1 MADGRIL
8 FERERIDLAKVV
20 KMAFER
26 KLTNVAGG
34 NFSFKTT
41 DENGKEFII
50 MTPTMM
56 SEAYFGEVSPSQIL
70 VVEPHTRRIVAGEGQ
85 LTREINMHE
94 AAYDSNPNIKCV
106 FHSHSPHAMFWATS
120 GLNMPNLTEATQ
132 KVQGIRVLDFAPNC
146 SEELAAIVSAAIKSE
161 SEDRELPYEYL
172 LDSHGVLVLTTGENG
187 IAALHKALSVL
198 DTVEWNAEIAYKQ
211 TIFQQLGIL
220 DGYHSKGVKVGK
232 VSDLRRGKEIWND
245 KVTVDSNAVSD

>member
-1 MADGRIL
+1 MSDGRIL

-34 NFSFKTT
+34 NFSFKVT

-70 VVEPHTRRIVAGEGQ
+70 VVEPHTRRIVAGEGK

-94 AAYDSNPNIKCV
+94 AAYDSNPDIKCV
-106 FHSHSPHAMFWATS
+106 FHSHSPHSMFWATS

-132 KVQGIRVLDFAPNC
+132 KVEGIRVLDFAPNC
-146 SEELAAIVSAAIKSE
+146 SEELAGIVSEAIKSE
-161 SEDRELPYEYL
+161 DRPLPYEYL
-172 LDSHGVLVLTTGENG
+172 LDSHGILVLTTGENG
-187 IAALHKALSVL
+187 IAALHKALSVV

-211 TIFQQLGIL
+211 TLFQQLGIL
-220 DGYHSKGVKVGK
+220 DGYYSKGVKVGK
-232 VSDLRRGKEIWND
+232 VTDVKRGKSLWND
-245 KVTVDSNAVSD
+245 KVQPKEGAVSD